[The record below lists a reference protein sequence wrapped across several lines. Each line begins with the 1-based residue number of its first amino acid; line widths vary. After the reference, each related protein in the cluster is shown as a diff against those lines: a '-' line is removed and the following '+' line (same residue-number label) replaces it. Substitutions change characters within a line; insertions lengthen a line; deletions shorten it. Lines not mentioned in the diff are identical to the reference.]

1 MGRVL
6 LVGRLAAR
14 NLRRR
19 PAEAALLLLAI
30 TAATTTLT
38 LGLVLH
44 GVTNDPYHTTRE
56 ATAGP
61 DAVAS
66 VGADVVGQPA
76 DLAGLEAL
84 IDAPGVVDHSGPYPV
99 VGAELETD
107 GVTGSRRAP
116 KGEVIGGAAGV
127 WAVGHD
133 PAAASVDQPELT
145 QGSWVRDGGVV
156 VEAGFADAFD
166 LSEGDRIT
174 LRTRLCTAQTSN
186 GQEECRVVN
195 GRSFRVVG
203 VAVTAAARPYPGVCF
218 APECPWVAEARASAI
233 EDALAE
239 DPPSDEP
246 PSDEPV
252 ENELWAPPPVE
263 PGLVWLTE
271 ADARG
276 LAPAEQPL
284 SYVVNLKLA
293 DPTQAPTFVNAHF
306 SPTGDIGPIMSTSAP
321 LIVESWQDIRD
332 AHDQLV
338 NEQQQALQIGSR
350 LIAVLAVAS
359 VAVLVGGRMAD
370 QTRRVGLVKAV
381 GGTPRL
387 VTVVLL
393 AEYMILALLGAA
405 AGLAAGWLAA
415 PLLTDPGA
423 ALLGSAGAPSVTMIT
438 VGQVTAVAVG
448 VAVAATFV
456 PAVRAARTS
465 TVHALADAARP
476 PRRTP
481 WLIAIS
487 ARLPV
492 PLLLGLRIAARRP
505 RRVVLSALSIAVTV
519 SGIIAALAARA
530 TNNQDAQLVGGTD
543 PSTVK
548 LNQVLLV
555 ITVILVTLAAVNTLF
570 VTWATALDAKH
581 SSALARALGAT
592 PQQVSTGL
600 SAAQVLPALAGAL
613 LGIAGGLALFT
624 AVSGDD
630 TANPPLWQLL
640 AVAPVTVLMVAA
652 LTTIPARLGARRP
665 TAEILQAE
673 LA

>member
-1 MGRVL
+1 VGRIL

-30 TAATTTLT
+30 MAATTVLT
-38 LGLVLH
+38 LGLVLR
-44 GVTNDPYHTTRE
+44 GLTNDPYQNTRE

-61 DAVAS
+61 DVVAS
-66 VGADVVGQPA
+66 FAADPATGQPA
-76 DLAGLEAL
+76 DLAGMEAL
-84 IDAPGVVDHSGPYPV
+84 TDAPGVIDHGGPYPV
-99 VGAELETD
+99 IGAELEAD
-107 GVTGSRRAP
+107 GLTGSRRTP
-116 KGEVIGGAAGV
+116 RGEVIGGAAGV
-127 WAVGHD
+127 WAVGRD
-133 PAAASVDQPELT
+133 PAAASIDQPELT

-156 VEAGFADAFD
+156 VEAGFADALD
-166 LSEGDRIT
+166 VGEGDHIT
-174 LRTRLCTAQTSN
+174 LRSRLCTFQTLTGPPDCSA
-186 GQEECRVVN
+186 VN
-195 GRSFRVVG
+195 DRPFRVVG
-203 VAVTAAARPYPGVCF
+203 VAVTAAARPYPDVCF
-218 APECPWVAEARASAI
+218 APDCPWFAEEM
-233 EDALAE
+233 EDAQPE
-239 DPPSDEP
+239 GPPPDEP
-246 PSDEPV
+246 APDESV
-252 ENELWAPPPVE
+252 DDERFLETPVE

-276 LAPAEQPL
+276 LAPAEELL

-293 DPTQAPTFVNAHF
+293 DPSHAPAFVNAHHT
-306 SPTGDIGPIMSTSAP
+306 STTGTGRQAQILEP
-321 LIVESWQDIRD
+321 WQDIRED
-332 AHDQLV
+332 HDQLV
-338 NEQQQALQIGSR
+338 KGTAEVLQIGSR
-350 LIAVLAVAS
+350 LLAVLALAS

-370 QTRRVGLVKAV
+370 QTRRVGLLKAV

-387 VTVVLL
+387 VAAVLL
-393 AEYMILALLGAA
+393 TEYLILALLAAA

-423 ALLGSAGAPSVTMIT
+423 GLLGRAAAPSLTLAT
-438 VGQVTAVAVG
+438 VGQVTAVALG
-448 VAVAATFV
+448 VAAIATVV

-465 TVHALADAARP
+465 TVPALADAARP

-492 PLLLGLRIAARRP
+492 PLLLGLRVAARRP
-505 RRVVLSALSIAVTV
+505 RRVLLSVASIAVTV
-519 SGIIAALAARA
+519 SGIVAVLAARA
-530 TNNQDAQLVGGTD
+530 QADQDAELVGGTD
-543 PSTVK
+543 PGTVR

-555 ITVILVTLAAVNTLF
+555 ITITLVALAAVNAIF

-600 SAAQVLPALAGAL
+600 SMAQVLPALVGAA
-613 LGIAGGLALFT
+613 LGIAGGLALFAAT
-624 AVSGDD
+624 GGGDD
-630 TANPPLWQLL
+630 GVTGPPLWQLL
-640 AVAPVTVLMVAA
+640 AVVPVTVFVVAA

-665 TAEILQAE
+665 AAEILQAE